1 VDLGRSRDVRYS
13 LAFGD
18 PLADVTDGPYSNEAF
33 GAIVGDSSALRKA
46 VDEAAVVAAREA
58 HTVLLVGEAG
68 TGKELL
74 ARAIHASGSRRPGS
88 AAPFIP
94 IDCASLPPRLLE
106 AELFGRESGSF
117 GAGQSAQGLLEVAR
131 TGTVYLENI
140 GELPENLQ
148 PKLLRAIEDRTV
160 RRVGGHDETPV
171 ACRVIAASR
180 TPVDQGPA
188 AGRLR
193 HDLTLRLSLARIE
206 LPPLRERRGDV
217 HVLAR
222 HFLEEK
228 ADAAGLGAGSIGDD
242 ALRVLESHTWPG
254 NVRELRTVIRQAA
267 LSCQGATI
275 LAEHLRISQRTS
287 FPGHET
293 PSVAGYIPIPSEG
306 RSLESVEDE
315 TVRLTLRLTRWNQS
329 AAARILEISRPTLA
343 RKIEIYGITQDDG
356 ATWGRR
362 G

>member
-1 VDLGRSRDVRYS
+1 
-13 LAFGD
+13 
-18 PLADVTDGPYSNEAF
+18 
-33 GAIVGDSSALRKA
+33 
-46 VDEAAVVAAREA
+46 
-58 HTVLLVGEAG
+58 
-68 TGKELL
+68 
-74 ARAIHASGSRRPGS
+74 
-88 AAPFIP
+88 
-94 IDCASLPPRLLE
+94 
-106 AELFGRESGSF
+106 
-117 GAGQSAQGLLEVAR
+117 
-131 TGTVYLENI
+131 
-140 GELPENLQ
+140 
-148 PKLLRAIEDRTV
+148 
-160 RRVGGHDETPV
+160 
-171 ACRVIAASR
+171 
-180 TPVDQGPA
+180 VDQGPA

-343 RKIEIYGITQDDG
+343 RKIEIYGITQDDR